1 MRLSLSDKDLDK
13 IIQEGLDEIDQETKT
28 DEEIRERARF
38 LTRDLMQGHNVK
50 TSGFPDGSVW
60 TIGSRTRKFFDKDG
74 VEHHT
79 VVLLCY
85 NDARLKIHGP
95 MYKPMM
101 LEAEIDENYDMEQA
115 LEAAVTMF
123 VAKQF
128 GKMIVEQLDD

>member
-1 MRLSLSDKDLDK
+1 MYLSLSDKDLDK

-38 LTRDLMQGHNVK
+38 LTRDLLIGRNVK
-50 TSGFPDGSVW
+50 TSGFPDGSTW
-60 TIGSRTRKFFDKDG
+60 TIGMRQRQYFDKEG
-74 VEHHT
+74 KMHNS

-85 NDARLKIHGP
+85 NDARCKIHGP

-101 LEAEIDENYDMEQA
+101 LEAEIDENYDLEQA

-128 GKMIVEQLDD
+128 GKMIVEQLED